1 MSSATSPSTGRR
13 KTTTEECRTVVL
25 VFQLPVLLLQ
35 VLPDGLLGL
44 AEVPLQ
50 LLDGLVRTLKL
61 SLLVGDQ
68 LVRRRTVGALI
79 VVRLLVAVVLLDIG
93 HCSQWRAGQECAAVS
108 FDGKFADLSPRL
120 HCSWQR
126 AFTAYS

>member
-68 LVRRRTVGALI
+68 LVRRRTDSSALARGRCAVGYWTLQSMES
-79 VVRLLVAVVLLDIG
+79 G
-93 HCSQWRAGQECAAVS
+93 AGMCRGQ
-108 FDGKFADLSPRL
+108 FR
-120 HCSWQR
+120 W
-126 AFTAYS
+126 